1 MNQTEIII
9 NKISQDKIS
18 FDDGLDWF
26 DNLDLIQQKEVIRLL
41 VYFIRQAHPDKDSIN
56 LGLETAPIRL
66 TMTPVVLLKTQENYK
81 VALDK
86 IIALPDAE
94 INKSFVTLMSV
105 FKAADKKRRE
115 ISCKNGCTH
124 AWHHLNAN
132 SITLKKPTKYARI
145 ILAATILTPEL
156 LLIQTDKFPL
166 ISLIVFLIFIY
177 AACVFYYWLKPKIPI
192 KNDIIKSILLGI
204 ATWFIFTFFAFLISA
219 LIQGLYIRNI
229 AYNEY
234 NDLNNIKQMSATG
247 TADTQAKTALG
258 KFFTN
263 NSLKTKQLADDFQ
276 AKLNEVINAGS
287 SDLPELKD
295 YKNTGK
301 IEAIRANMTK
311 MRNLYDEYYTQS
323 IKLKQEYID
332 SVNALVT
339 TNNTALLSAET
350 VDKLVAAYPEMEN
363 KLQQIRKTYT
373 DFYDAEIAFMNFLIS
388 RNDYFTVSGKEILF
402 NTDEDLAIYN
412 TLIDYI
418 AKKGDEYNKLPS
430 TQQEDYQNQQNSQ
443 EEGYN

>member
-1 MNQTEIII
+1 
-9 NKISQDKIS
+9 
-18 FDDGLDWF
+18 
-26 DNLDLIQQKEVIRLL
+26 
-41 VYFIRQAHPDKDSIN
+41 
-56 LGLETAPIRL
+56 
-66 TMTPVVLLKTQENYK
+66 
-81 VALDK
+81 
-86 IIALPDAE
+86 
-94 INKSFVTLMSV
+94 
-105 FKAADKKRRE
+105 
-115 ISCKNGCTH
+115 
-124 AWHHLNAN
+124 
-132 SITLKKPTKYARI
+132 
-145 ILAATILTPEL
+145 
-156 LLIQTDKFPL
+156 
-166 ISLIVFLIFIY
+166 
-177 AACVFYYWLKPKIPI
+177 
-192 KNDIIKSILLGI
+192 LGI